1 MKEVIGV
8 IALVLAALVVFDEP
22 TERAER
28 ESYCELVAMWE
39 ADRARGVDAYDR
51 AGHPNFNRVECDA
64 VLAKADGEQH
74 G

>member
-22 TERAER
+22 TERSER

-39 ADRARGVDAYDR
+39 ADRARGVDVYDR
-51 AGHPNFNRVECDA
+51 DGHPNFNRVECDA
-64 VLAKADGEQH
+64 AKADGEQQ
-74 G
+74 